1 MATPRQISANQ
12 RNALRSTGPRS
23 LAGKGRSQFNA
34 VQHGLTA
41 RHALLPGE
49 NRAEFE
55 ECRRAVRDSLRP
67 NGAVE
72 QQLTDRVA
80 SLLWRMRRIEVF
92 EIALIE
98 WAARYYAGQASF
110 DGIVEASFEQTSDV
124 RSDRKESDGEE
135 SSAEDSEPDELPGRS
150 RLGQALEALLS
161 KDLTGKLGRYE
172 MGLQRQ
178 LAMTLKELRAL
189 AGRRS
194 DEGESATAQADHR
207 PEEKIRLLRRR

>member
-1 MATPRQISANQ
+1 
-12 RNALRSTGPRS
+12 
-23 LAGKGRSQFNA
+23 
-34 VQHGLTA
+34 
-41 RHALLPGE
+41 
-49 NRAEFE
+49 
-55 ECRRAVRDSLRP
+55 
-67 NGAVE
+67 
-72 QQLTDRVA
+72 
-80 SLLWRMRRIEVF
+80 MRRIEVF

-98 WAARYYAGQASF
+98 WAARHYAGQASF

-194 DEGESATAQADHR
+194 DEVESATAQADYR